1 MRIISCF
8 IVCAFLSLN
17 AAKKPNVVFVLVD
30 DLGWADLGCN
40 GGKVYETPNIDKFAA
55 NSMRFTDAYAG
66 GSVCSP
72 TRAAIMTGKSPARLK
87 ITDWIPGQKP
97 KNTKLLYPKI
107 HNELPYKE
115 VTIAETLKENGYKTM
130 FVGKWHLGGEN
141 FYPEQQGFDI
151 NIGGHHRGSP
161 PGGYYA
167 PYKNP
172 KMKSGPNGEYLPD
185 RLTNE
190 CINLIEKEKDSEKPF
205 FLYLC
210 YYTVHTPI
218 QASKRHIEH
227 YNKKMKDFPSPA
239 PIKERDGKTL
249 ASQNNPAYASM
260 VTAMDE
266 NVGRLLDKIKEF
278 GLDDETIIIF
288 TSDNGGLS
296 TKKSVGPTCNLP
308 LRAGKGWC
316 YEGGIRVPLIIHAP
330 GVTKAGSVSNEAVT
344 SMDFFP
350 SILDLAGIAPQP
362 QNHVDGKS
370 LVKVLKENSSL
381 NRDHLVWH
389 YPHYHGSTWK
399 PGAAIRSGNWKMIEF
414 FETGKKELYNLAEDL
429 GEQNDLAS
437 KYPEKIKELSNKM
450 AEWRVANNAEMPR
463 PNPNFKK

>member
-1 MRIISCF
+1 M
-8 IVCAFLSLN
+8 CAVFLSLN
-17 AAKKPNVVFVLVD
+17 AAKKPNVVFILVD

-40 GGKVYETPNIDKFAA
+40 GSKQYETPYLDKFAA
-55 NSMRFTDAYAG
+55 ASMRFTDAYAG

-87 ITDWIPGQKP
+87 ITDWIPGYRP

-115 VTIAETLKENGYKTM
+115 VTIAESLKKNGYKTM
-130 FVGKWHLGGEN
+130 FIGKWHLGGEK
-141 FYPEQQGFDI
+141 FYPEQQGFDG
-151 NIGGHHRGSP
+151 NIGGHHKGSP

-172 KMKSGPNGEYLPD
+172 KMTSGPDGEYLPD

-190 CINLIEKEKDSEKPF
+190 SIKYIEKEKDSEKPF

-218 QASKRHIEH
+218 QASKRHVDH
-227 YNKKMKDFPSPA
+227 YKKKMADLPKVN
-239 PIKERDGKTL
+239 PIVERDGKTL
-249 ASQNNPAYASM
+249 GSQSNPAYASM

-266 NVGRLLDKIKEF
+266 NVGRIVSKIKEL
-278 GLDDETIIIF
+278 GILDETIIIF

-330 GVTKAGSVSNEAVT
+330 GVTKGGTTSSQPVT

-350 SILDLAGIAPQP
+350 TILELAGLKKEPE
-362 QNHVDGKS
+362 NHVDGKS
-370 LVKVLKENSSL
+370 LVNVLKKDQKIQ
-381 NRDHLVWH
+381 RDYLVWH
-389 YPHYHGSTWK
+389 YPHYHGSTWR
-399 PGAAIRSGNWKMIEF
+399 PGAAIRSGKWKMIEF
-414 FETGKKELYNLAEDL
+414 FETGKKELYNLENDL
-429 GEQNDLAS
+429 GESKDLAE
-437 KYPEKIKELSNKM
+437 KFPEIVKDLTDKM
-450 AEWRVANNAEMPR
+450 AVWRKENSAEMAR
-463 PNPNFKK
+463 PNPDYKKKK